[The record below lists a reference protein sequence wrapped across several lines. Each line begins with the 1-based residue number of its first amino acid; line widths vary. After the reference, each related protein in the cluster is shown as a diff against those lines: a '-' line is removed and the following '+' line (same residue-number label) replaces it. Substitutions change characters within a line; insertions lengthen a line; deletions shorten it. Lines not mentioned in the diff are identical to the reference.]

1 MSKSLTDD
9 KYLEILNEAYEEA
22 WEIANSEDGW
32 KEEHKRYFLSFV
44 MQLLMLRQRSSRL
57 LAIAFVVVI
66 VTVIASGF
74 LKKYYASL

>member
-32 KEEHKRYFLSFV
+32 KEEHKRYL
-44 MQLLMLRQRSSRL
+44 
-57 LAIAFVVVI
+57 
-66 VTVIASGF
+66 
-74 LKKYYASL
+74 